1 MSFTLTIVKDAG
13 PNERFAP
20 QSWDSQVDKTVPVLI
35 GDRTVPGTLIG
46 AKVIDDGLSVELT
59 LEVDA
64 SLPET
69 LLPLIRVK
77 RWPITPGAPE
87 W

>member
-1 MSFTLTIVKDAG
+1 VSFTLTIVKDAG

-20 QSWDSQVDKTVPVLI
+20 QSWDSQVGKTVPVLI

-64 SLPET
+64 SLPEIQAT
-69 LLPLIRVK
+69 YTALAGP
-77 RWPITPGAPE
+77 WPRGVPE